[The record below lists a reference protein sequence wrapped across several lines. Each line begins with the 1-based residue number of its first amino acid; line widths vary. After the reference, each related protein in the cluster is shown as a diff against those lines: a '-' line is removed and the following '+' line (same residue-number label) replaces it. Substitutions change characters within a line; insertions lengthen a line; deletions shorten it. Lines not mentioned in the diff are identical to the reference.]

1 MGYLVKVTIN
11 LLQWTTDIVWNS
23 CRVEQLTGFIS
34 AKNVLYGFQM
44 HACVHAQ
51 KNTIHILI
59 MCRSRLSCNNHALD
73 FIYIQMCRV
82 WRGSSVII
90 VEKIGQTGPQQCPF
104 VTMHWVRW
112 MTQRHMAFILAHWTA
127 DFFRKLLLSLGPGG
141 RWSGPATLETLDIV
155 TRFTHNKHALKVA
168 KRENAFMFS
177 IIKHEEKSC

>member
-1 MGYLVKVTIN
+1 MDEWHCVKLISCRATN
-11 LLQWTTDIVWNS
+11 WLYFCQERIVWFS
-23 CRVEQLTGFIS
+23 
-34 AKNVLYGFQM
+34 NVQM
-44 HACVHAQ
+44 LACVHAQ
-51 KNTIHILI
+51 KNIIHILI
-59 MCRSRLSCNNHALD
+59 MCRSRLSCNNLHALA

-112 MTQRHMAFILAHWTA
+112 MTQRHMAFISAHWTA

-155 TRFTHNKHALKVA
+155 SRFTHSKHALKVA
-168 KRENAFMFS
+168 KRENAFIFS
-177 IIKHEEKSC
+177 IIKQDRVLFKYDV

>member
-1 MGYLVKVTIN
+1 MKVTIN

-23 CRVEQLTGFIS
+23 CRVALFF
-34 AKNVLYGFQM
+34 AKNALYGFQM
-44 HACVHAQ
+44 CACAEE
-51 KNTIHILI
+51 KKYIIHILI
-59 MCRSRLSCNNHALD
+59 MCRSRLSCNNLHALD

-112 MTQRHMAFILAHWTA
+112 MTQRHMAFISAHWTA

-155 TRFTHNKHALKVA
+155 TRFTHNKHALKVG
-168 KRENAFMFS
+168 KKENAFMFS
-177 IIKHEEKSC
+177 IIKHDEKSCLI